1 MAGSGLSV
9 AGRSFLH
16 MSPVLMDLGSYVWP
30 DLTPAASLSSKY
42 SHENLTIHSRGQYW
56 AGRRAMGAQ
65 LTPLPGWTSR
75 CFPSLAGTCLVPSV
89 ILVLP

>member
-42 SHENLTIHSRGQYW
+42 SHENLTIHSQGQYW
-56 AGRRAMGAQ
+56 GQAVNIQTWEKSNGCTVNPTAW
-65 LTPLPGWTSR
+65 LD
-75 CFPSLAGTCLVPSV
+75 F
-89 ILVLP
+89 

>member
-42 SHENLTIHSRGQYW
+42 SHENLTIQSQGAVLGSGCQHTNLGEEQWVHS
-56 AGRRAMGAQ
+56 
-65 LTPLPGWTSR
+65 
-75 CFPSLAGTCLVPSV
+75 
-89 ILVLP
+89 